1 MMLSEIHQKILDRNF
16 RETTPFLSVHEA
28 NATLLNQ
35 IDALQLKCESLEREN
50 SNQQQQL
57 DEGSPGGKGSAN
69 AALKN
74 ETRLRD
80 KLEKLQEELND
91 KLKVY
96 SEVNVNALQ
105 TTKDLSIMKNL
116 NTAQEATIANLK
128 HEHDRKEKAME
139 HISLELDEAKK
150 SRRLAEQQYEGL
162 KNTIRTLQEENDVL
176 KKENR
181 QLVDRLVSG
190 KEKTSDEIN
199 TLNEMVSHLK
209 NEVDMLR
216 TLKVQEEKRRKW
228 FGRSAIGDE
237 VNILDAKDK
246 DEGPSRKFGA
256 FGSVVPRLPKYTI
269 NAHKGEAMCV
279 RYDGTGADL
288 VATASSDSTVNV
300 WDTNGVLRATLRATN
315 GHTVTA
321 CDISG
326 GLAVGGGSDKMCRVW
341 DLKTERMIHQLM
353 GHANKITCVRFFG
366 GEKGVITGSADRS
379 LKIWDI
385 SRKTYR
391 QTTTLRHS
399 ATPYCVDV
407 ASDAFTAV
415 SGHIDGGLRF
425 WDIRT
430 GDRTAEILGLH
441 EGGVTSVQ
449 FHPIIGNQVLTT
461 GKDSSIKVVD
471 IRTCTALQT
480 MRHDDYRNNYS
491 WGACAFSSDGA
502 YAGAVSSTMGDVFVW
517 RTADGALETQLKGH
531 TNGAS
536 GFAWGRGGTSGQQVA
551 SVDRDGKLILWA

>member
-1 MMLSEIHQKILDRNF
+1 MMLSEIHQKILDRNI

-237 VNILDAKDK
+237 VNILDAK
-246 DEGPSRKFGA
+246 GPAPSR
-256 FGSVVPRLPKYTI
+256 
-269 NAHKGEAMCV
+269 
-279 RYDGTGADL
+279 
-288 VATASSDSTVNV
+288 
-300 WDTNGVLRATLRATN
+300 
-315 GHTVTA
+315 
-321 CDISG
+321 
-326 GLAVGGGSDKMCRVW
+326 
-341 DLKTERMIHQLM
+341 Q
-353 GHANKITCVRFFG
+353 
-366 GEKGVITGSADRS
+366 
-379 LKIWDI
+379 
-385 SRKTYR
+385 
-391 QTTTLRHS
+391 
-399 ATPYCVDV
+399 
-407 ASDAFTAV
+407 
-415 SGHIDGGLRF
+415 
-425 WDIRT
+425 
-430 GDRTAEILGLH
+430 
-441 EGGVTSVQ
+441 
-449 FHPIIGNQVLTT
+449 
-461 GKDSSIKVVD
+461 
-471 IRTCTALQT
+471 
-480 MRHDDYRNNYS
+480 
-491 WGACAFSSDGA
+491 
-502 YAGAVSSTMGDVFVW
+502 
-517 RTADGALETQLKGH
+517 
-531 TNGAS
+531 
-536 GFAWGRGGTSGQQVA
+536 
-551 SVDRDGKLILWA
+551 